1 MQSHITIV
9 GLGPGDPD
17 LITRAAWAALEGA
30 ASVYLRTRQHPCVDA
45 LPKGPAYHSFD
56 ALYER
61 HASFDEVYAEIAR
74 QVVAL
79 GMQEGGVV
87 YAVPGDPCMGETTV
101 RLILAQAE
109 AQGLGVRLVP
119 GVSFLEPTCQAL
131 GCDPFDGLQI
141 CDGTSLARRHHP
153 PLDPD
158 VPALVVQVYNRQM
171 AAEIKMTLLSLYPE
185 EHPVRLVRH
194 AGLGDQMVREMPLYE
209 LDRQDELDH
218 LSSVFVPALPAP
230 SSFSSYQDVMARLR
244 APDGCPWDRE
254 QTHESLRGSLL
265 EETYEVLEALD
276 DGDMHALCEELGDLL
291 LQVLFHAQIATED
304 GDFRLVDSMR
314 YAIEKLVRRHPHV
327 FAGEEVEDAQAVLL
341 NWEQIKRQE
350 RGEQSEVF
358 TSMLASINAA
368 LPALSQAMAIQH
380 RVARV
385 GFDWPTVDGV
395 AAKLKEEMDEFVN
408 APDGPGR
415 AAELGDVLFTL
426 VNLARWHDIDPE
438 SALRE
443 ANLRFRQR
451 FGRMEAEAHR
461 LGTPLEEMSPAELDR
476 LWEQAKAGDGPLS
489 GAQ

>member
-1 MQSHITIV
+1 MPSDITIV
-9 GLGPGDPD
+9 GLGPGDPGQ
-17 LITRAAWAALEGA
+17 ITRAAWAALEGA
-30 ASVYLRTRQHPCVDA
+30 THVYLRTRQHPCVES
-45 LPKGPAYHSFD
+45 LPQGPTYHSFD
-56 ALYER
+56 ALYEQ

-79 GMQEGGVV
+79 GRQEGGVV
-87 YAVPGDPCMGETTV
+87 YAVPGDPGMGEATV

-109 AQGLGVRLVP
+109 ATGLRTRLVA
-119 GVSFLEPTCQAL
+119 GVSFLEPTCHAL
-131 GCDPFDGLQI
+131 DCDPFDGLQV
-141 CDGTSLARRHHP
+141 CDGALLARRCHP

-171 AAEIKMTLLSLYPE
+171 AAECKLTLMSLYPD

-194 AGLGDQMVREMPLYE
+194 AGLADESVRELPLYE
-209 LDRQDELDH
+209 LDRQSDLDH
-218 LSSVFVPALPAP
+218 LSSVYIAALPAP
-230 SSFSSYQDVMARLR
+230 GSFSSYQDVMARLR

-276 DGDMHALCEELGDLL
+276 SGDMHALCEELGDLL
-291 LQVLFHAQIATED
+291 LQVLFHAQIATEN
-304 GDFRLVDSMR
+304 GDFHLVDSMA
-314 YAIEKLVRRHPHV
+314 YAIQKLVRRHPHV
-327 FAGEEVEDAQAVLL
+327 FAGVQAEDAQAVLL

-350 RGEQSEVF
+350 RGEQNGAF
-358 TSMLASINAA
+358 TSMLASISAA
-368 LPALSQAMAIQH
+368 LPALAQAEAIQH

-395 AAKLKEEMDEFVN
+395 VAKLKEEMDEFSD
-408 APDGPGR
+408 APEGPAR
-415 AAELGDVLFTL
+415 AAELGDLLFTL

-443 ANLRFRQR
+443 ANLRFRRR
-451 FGRMEAEAHR
+451 FGRMEAQAHR
-461 LGTPLEEMSPAELDR
+461 QGMPLEQMSPAELDQ
-476 LWEQAKAGDGPLS
+476 LWEQAKAEDEPIS